1 MQINIDYAEATFD
14 YQGSAYEVIG
24 GVIHNTASEAVGVGS
39 YEYWGQK
46 SYDSKVIQVSEYSGA
61 EFTGGDIYI
70 EGTTTPLTDPPLG
83 LVEAAQEALYSKTYN
98 QAEEEAAEAT

>member
-1 MQINIDYAEATFD
+1 MQINIDYAEATFE

-46 SYDSKVIQVSEYSGA
+46 GWDKNFIQVSDYSKT
-61 EFTGGDIYI
+61 EFTGGDIYT
-70 EGTTTPLTDPPLG
+70 EGAITPLIDPSPS
-83 LVEAAQEALYSKTYN
+83 LVEAAKEALYSKTYN
-98 QAEEEAAEAT
+98 QAEEQAAEEA